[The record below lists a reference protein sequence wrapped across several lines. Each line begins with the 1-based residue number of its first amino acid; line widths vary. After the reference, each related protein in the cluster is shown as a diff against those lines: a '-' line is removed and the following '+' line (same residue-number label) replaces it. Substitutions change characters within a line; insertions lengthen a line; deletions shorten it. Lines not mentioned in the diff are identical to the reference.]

1 MAHYVNVDFEL
12 FEFNDVLSFIDILVY
27 SHISNYY
34 NAKPRIL
41 FTKSKNRLA
50 HDFNVS
56 ERTIKRSIANLKRY
70 GLIRQGKQVDGS
82 VILAPNPIKKT
93 DLYKERF
100 KPKDNEVTR
109 FIEDFKNKLNNLK
122 GQNQG

>member
-12 FEFNDVLSFIDILVY
+12 FEFNDVLSYIDILVY

-56 ERTIKRSIANLKRY
+56 EITIKRSIANLKRY

-109 FIEDFKNKLNNLK
+109 FIEDFRNKLLGEK
-122 GQNQG
+122 